1 MKKIKNPN
9 VAIELTKEEALK
21 LGINPTVNN
30 QSGEMK
36 TTGPYQICK
45 SFKAL
50 CLSKTYDKSKMYTEV
65 KEVVLYGLR
74 TMSNPK
80 QGGYELEGYVS
91 IKGKKYSWK
100 KNAAIR
106 PKETVSGSSIFP
118 EEKNKYDTFRSFSY
132 NHSMFGVL

>member
-21 LGINPTVNN
+21 LGIDPTVNN

-91 IKGKKYSWK
+91 IKGKKYSSFTSSQLFQVDG
-100 KNAAIR
+100 NLIN
-106 PKETVSGSSIFP
+106 VSTIQARI
-118 EEKNKYDTFRSFSY
+118 K
-132 NHSMFGVL
+132 